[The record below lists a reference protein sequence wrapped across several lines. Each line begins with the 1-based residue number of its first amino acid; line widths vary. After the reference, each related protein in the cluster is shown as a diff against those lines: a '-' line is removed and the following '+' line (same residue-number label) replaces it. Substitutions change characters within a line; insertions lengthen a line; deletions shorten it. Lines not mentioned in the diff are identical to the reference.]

1 MERYIMDTHD
11 PRSSPAHTYETVRLY
26 EPPRT
31 GRGPTRPMRWFKRAI
46 SAGLLVATTVMGV
59 QLGLGAPDV
68 SPVSPAAIAE
78 VVAQLAGGAVGT
90 TPPPNGAAG
99 AAQLPPVANA
109 GTAQLPAVD
118 AAQLPAGGAAPLTEG
133 ADSTPQFPSSGTD
146 DPAPLTKG
154 ANVGRALPDE
164 HRSGHHRGGRP

>member
-78 VVAQLAGGAVGT
+78 VVAQLTGGAAGT
-90 TPPPNGAAG
+90 TPLPNGVAG
-99 AAQLPPVANA
+99 LAQLPPVPGAGTVRLPA
-109 GTAQLPAVD
+109 VDAAPLPDSADGTAQLPADSV
-118 AAQLPAGGAAPLTEG
+118 AQLPASGAAPLTEG
-133 ADSTPQFPSSGTD
+133 ADSTPQFPTSGTD
-146 DPAPLTKG
+146 
-154 ANVGRALPDE
+154 
-164 HRSGHHRGGRP
+164 